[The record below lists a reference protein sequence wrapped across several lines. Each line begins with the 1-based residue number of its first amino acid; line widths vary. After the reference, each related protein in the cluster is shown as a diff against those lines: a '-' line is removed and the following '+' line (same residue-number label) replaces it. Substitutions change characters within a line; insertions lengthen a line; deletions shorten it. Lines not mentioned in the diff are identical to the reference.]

1 MECTFFGHIVN
12 RVNFQDAGICPV
24 RTIKLKAS
32 SIAIKYSSGAT
43 FNNSAV
49 RPPSSDALLIFNRL
63 IACIG
68 SAHVHGGSNIDGKFD
83 ACAGGP
89 TNNASSIE
97 ANSCTAGCCADR
109 RPDGRGKFSRNV
121 FQHET
126 YFNKVAKCQD
136 LHRRSSR
143 RCKLSNLQAQGFAS
157 DLCLRMRPK
166 WLNVFNSVDGLKLPP
181 EF

>member
-1 MECTFFGHIVN
+1 MECTFFGNIVN

-24 RTIKLKAS
+24 REIKLKAS

-49 RPPSSDALLIFNRL
+49 RPQSFDALLIFNRF
-63 IACIG
+63 IACIR

-97 ANSCTAGCCADR
+97 ANSSTGGCCADR
-109 RPDGRGKFSRNV
+109 RPDGRGANASM
-121 FQHET
+121 
-126 YFNKVAKCQD
+126 
-136 LHRRSSR
+136 SST
-143 RCKLSNLQAQGFAS
+143 LLT
-157 DLCLRMRPK
+157 
-166 WLNVFNSVDGLKLPP
+166 V
-181 EF
+181 